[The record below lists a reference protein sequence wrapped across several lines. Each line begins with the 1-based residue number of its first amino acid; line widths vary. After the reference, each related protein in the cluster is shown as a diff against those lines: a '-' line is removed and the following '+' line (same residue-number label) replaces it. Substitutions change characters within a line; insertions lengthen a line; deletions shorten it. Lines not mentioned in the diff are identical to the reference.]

1 MSRQYSK
8 YIPPRL
14 VKYANPAPVQQIG
27 QVKQPTAST
36 PPKVPEPPKPPE
48 PEQSTSSWFGEKV
61 RNFARPILKNQYVQ
75 EFIDPNDD
83 LKWSAAQAGTLA
95 GALVPGPQMAVT
107 GPVAVATNAVGTTR
121 GLIQMANSWVDGKYD
136 SDKHDGANTQLATDT
151 VSNALN
157 FVPGSKLLKPLA
169 KNLDAAPDALNVAGE
184 MIKRPAQLATSVVGS
199 SIADNQNSNQQ
210 QASTSTAAPVEQT
223 SNGPNVP
230 NAVPA
235 TPEPPPLTKT
245 NSYMPRYTPPKTN
258 IKLAE
263 QEPYLEKAD
272 NDPMFSLM
280 QPGDNYRDFIRN
292 NIKADLEIGRRRGAF
307 TGTLV
312 GALAGGLAGHKMLQ
326 DYEELGKYS
335 PYAGGAVGAVLGAG
349 LGNIVGRPL
358 GMLSEVPNIP
368 TTVIQSMPIMQDAYR
383 KITQPIFP
391 DYVDPNT
398 YI

>member
-1 MSRQYSK
+1 
-8 YIPPRL
+8 
-14 VKYANPAPVQQIG
+14 
-27 QVKQPTAST
+27 
-36 PPKVPEPPKPPE
+36 
-48 PEQSTSSWFGEKV
+48 
-61 RNFARPILKNQYVQ
+61 
-75 EFIDPNDD
+75 
-83 LKWSAAQAGTLA
+83 
-95 GALVPGPQMAVT
+95 
-107 GPVAVATNAVGTTR
+107 
-121 GLIQMANSWVDGKYD
+121 MANSWVDGKYD

-151 VSNALN
+151 VSNAIN

-169 KNLDAAPDALNVAGE
+169 KNLDVAPDAINVAGE
-184 MIKRPAQLATSVVGS
+184 MLTRPAQLATSVAGN

-210 QASTSTAAPVEQT
+210 QAATSTAAPVEQT

>member
-83 LKWSAAQAGTLA
+83 LKWSAAQASTLA
-95 GALVPGPQMAVT
+95 GALVPGPQMVVT
-107 GPVAVATNAVGTTR
+107 GPLAAATNVAGTGR
-121 GLIQMANSWVDGKYD
+121 GLMQMANNWVDGKYD
-136 SDKHDGANTQLATDT
+136 SEKHEGANTQLATDT
-151 VSNALN
+151 ASNLLN

-184 MIKRPAQLATSVVGS
+184 MIKRPAQMATSVVGS
-199 SIADNQNSNQQ
+199 QIAENQNSSQ
-210 QASTSTAAPVEQT
+210 STSAPVEPPA
-223 SNGPNVP
+223 NGPNVA
-230 NAVPA
+230 NAVPD

-245 NSYMPRYTPPKTN
+245 NSYMPRYNPPRLNT
-258 IKLAE
+258 KLAE
-263 QEPYLEKAD
+263 QEQYLVKAD
-272 NDPMFSLM
+272 QDPMFSLM

-349 LGNIVGRPL
+349 LGNIAGRPL
-358 GMLSEVPNIP
+358 GMLSRVPDIP
-368 TTVIQSMPIMQDAYR
+368 YAVIQSMPVMQDAYR
-383 KITQPIFP
+383 KLTQPIFP
-391 DYVDPNT
+391 NYVDPNT